1 MAVKYK
7 VNVAGKERGDALS
20 IRINTK
26 LKFTLELWARLE
38 HKNISTVVSEALQA
52 AVKERANKQAPLAG
66 ESRTWTELV
75 DEVWN
80 PLESDRLVRL
90 ATVAPEALSDHE
102 HVVWSL
108 IQENGKCFNR
118 GKPDLAVIREAWDQ
132 FNAEAKS
139 LLDKQ
144 G

>member
-38 HKNISTVVSEALQA
+38 HKNISTVVSEALQG
-52 AVKERANKQAPLAG
+52 AVKERANKPVALKG
-66 ESRTWTELV
+66 GSRPWAELIE
-75 DEVWN
+75 EVWN
-80 PLESDRLVRL
+80 PLESDRLVKL
-90 ATVAPEALSDHE
+90 ATLVPEALSDHE
-102 HVVWSL
+102 QVVWNL
-108 IQENGKCFNR
+108 IKENSQCFNR
-118 GKPDLAVIREAWDQ
+118 GQPDLSAIRKAWDQ